1 MRVRRT
7 TVIRNLLV
15 MFIRIQGLV
24 GHFVAL
30 DSLEEILHDAL
41 SVPLGVVWAG
51 HLHILE
57 WRHFVFVFTYD
68 SWSVF

>member
-1 MRVRRT
+1 MCFRSRRT
-7 TVIRNLLV
+7 IMNLLV

-30 DSLEEILHDAL
+30 DSLKEIFHDAL

-51 HLHILE
+51 HFHVLE
-57 WRHFVFVFTYD
+57 WRHFVFVFTYN
-68 SWSVF
+68 SS